1 MCVSYLFL
9 HSRKGSPSAISQL
22 ITSYCCIS
30 MQLTETSFVMREVRL
45 TLSLVL
51 RVKTKMTDK
60 TDRGVGAF
68 RALGRETL
76 FPI

>member
-1 MCVSYLFL
+1 
-9 HSRKGSPSAISQL
+9 
-22 ITSYCCIS
+22 
-30 MQLTETSFVMREVRL
+30 MREVRL

-51 RVKTKMTDK
+51 RVKTKITDK
-60 TDRGVGAF
+60 TDGGVGAF